1 MTSEV
6 SAHRAVVLTPPGA
19 AAIAVIRVCGES
31 VVSFFRAHFSKPL
44 TPLRCIHGELRD
56 DAGQMIDDPVIVLHD
71 DQRTADINLHGGPWV
86 IAATLDLLRR
96 NGFEVV
102 ENDPELLDADS
113 VLEREMLAAL
123 QLARTEPALRMLLAQ
138 PGAWKEFLAAS
149 PSPAQIQR
157 VLDDPCL
164 WHLLHPPRVAIIGAP
179 NVGKSTLANQ
189 LFAQQRSITADLPG
203 TTRDYIGEIANIDG
217 LPIILIDTP
226 GLRDAADPIEREA
239 IAKAD
244 AIIASADLRIVV
256 ADPSQPQAPSGS
268 AGNVIRVM
276 NKADL
281 FAGARSETYFY
292 TVATTGEGVDAL
304 RAAIRRFFGCTDM
317 TEVRPRWW
325 TQRQREA
332 LSEEMQNPHA
342 DQSAKRAMS

>member
-1 MTSEV
+1 RRHHVDRGACLHAVGLLRCMGASSTFLVSPVAGTFAMTSEV

-123 QLARTEPALRMLLAQ
+123 QLARTEPALR
-138 PGAWKEFLAAS
+138 
-149 PSPAQIQR
+149 
-157 VLDDPCL
+157 
-164 WHLLHPPRVAIIGAP
+164 
-179 NVGKSTLANQ
+179 
-189 LFAQQRSITADLPG
+189 
-203 TTRDYIGEIANIDG
+203 
-217 LPIILIDTP
+217 
-226 GLRDAADPIEREA
+226 
-239 IAKAD
+239 
-244 AIIASADLRIVV
+244 
-256 ADPSQPQAPSGS
+256 
-268 AGNVIRVM
+268 
-276 NKADL
+276 
-281 FAGARSETYFY
+281 
-292 TVATTGEGVDAL
+292 
-304 RAAIRRFFGCTDM
+304 
-317 TEVRPRWW
+317 
-325 TQRQREA
+325 
-332 LSEEMQNPHA
+332 
-342 DQSAKRAMS
+342 